1 MVVVAARFEQVAEE
15 VTGRTAE
22 LLGAPVAVTDE
33 RGVVIASSEPRAVGL
48 PWHLVATARDST
60 CVRVPI
66 RLDAQAGEVIVAEPA
81 SGEAIS
87 PRLTQALVEL
97 VVNQTAVVARLPNQ
111 HELKN
116 KFIHDLLRGPIG
128 DEASILRE
136 GQILGMDLTRPRAVI
151 LIDAA
156 AYILAPAAAGR
167 PGQAEGSAPGRTDA
181 PGAPRTG
188 EARI

>member
-1 MVVVAARFEQVAEE
+1 MVMVAARFELVAEE

-97 VVNQTAVVARLPNQ
+97 VVNQTAVVADEHDRAWELPQQPEQSFDGLHFQVVGRLVEQ
-111 HELKN
+111 QQ
-116 KFIHDLLRGPIG
+116 IHR
-128 DEASILRE
+128 
-136 GQILGMDLTRPRAVI
+136 
-151 LIDAA
+151 
-156 AYILAPAAAGR
+156 
-167 PGQAEGSAPGRTDA
+167 
-181 PGAPRTG
+181 
-188 EARI
+188 